1 MIQKLQQERY
11 AARDAPSENE
21 FEMLYQATFESDSF
35 SRQIEDRFLLL
46 ATGRL
51 GMRSGEVLHF
61 LHDDP
66 RKWIDREEQ
75 MIQIPAHA
83 PCDCRYC
90 REQAESAAKK
100 EADRTTEDLLELYW
114 QPKFSGSVRSIPY
127 GWSPRTIEVVESFV
141 DEIGGFSVCQSTLN
155 RRIDT
160 LHNRAGLGGNT
171 YPHALRAAAAL
182 WWANQG
188 VYSHHLQAFFGWEDM
203 RVASSYIRASGKCLK
218 EHVLSTLGKEPEMST
233 VDVPELPEIDSSR
246 TNNQSGRDHQSLTLT
261 ECAERLR

>member
-1 MIQKLQQERY
+1 MIQKLQQKRY
-11 AARDAPSENE
+11 AARDAPPETE
-21 FEMLYQATFESDSF
+21 FEMLYQATFESNSF

-61 LHDDP
+61 LHGDP
-66 RKWIDREEQ
+66 RKWIDREEK
-75 MIQIPAHA
+75 MIRIPNHA

-90 REQAESAAKK
+90 REQAESAAEK
-100 EADRTTEDLLELYW
+100 ESDRTTEDLLKLYW
-114 QPKFSGSVRSIPY
+114 QPKFSGSVRPIPY
-127 GWSPRTIEVVESFV
+127 GWSPRAVEVVESFV

-160 LHNRAGLGGNT
+160 LHSRAGLDGNI

-182 WWANQG
+182 WWANRGMQ
-188 VYSHHLQAFFGWEDM
+188 SHYLQAFFGWEDM
-203 RVASSYIRASGKCLK
+203 RVANSYIRASGKCLK
-218 EHVLSTLGKEPEMST
+218 EHILSTVGKEPEMRT
-233 VDVPELPEIDSSR
+233 VDVSDIPEFDSSR
-246 TNNQSGRDHQSLTLT
+246 TDNRSERDHQSMTLT